1 MARAALKK
9 MTKTTEAEQK
19 RRPGRPVGSKN
30 RVAAS
35 SKAKPRVV
43 ASPKMNKVELEEHV
57 VKLERTITRLRQQN
71 KDLKLAATEQP
82 KVAEAAKKTAKP
94 TKAVK
99 PAEAVKS
106 TKTAPRS
113 AKAVVAAPVK
123 TRRRS
128 SKLPAQDIAPV
139 VA

>member
-9 MTKTTEAEQK
+9 TTKTTGAEQK

-30 RVAAS
+30 RVLSS
-35 SKAKPRVV
+35 SKAKPLAA
-43 ASPKMNKVELEEHV
+43 ASPKMNKLELEAHV

-82 KVAEAAKKTAKP
+82 KIVETAKKPAKP
-94 TKAVK
+94 ASSAK
-99 PAEAVKS
+99 PA
-106 TKTAPRS
+106 KTAPRS

-128 SKLPAQDIAPV
+128 SKLPTQDIAPV